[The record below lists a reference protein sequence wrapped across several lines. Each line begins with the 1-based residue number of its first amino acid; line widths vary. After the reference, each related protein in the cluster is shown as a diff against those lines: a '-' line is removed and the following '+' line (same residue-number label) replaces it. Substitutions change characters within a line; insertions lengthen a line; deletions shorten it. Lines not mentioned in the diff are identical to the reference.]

1 MASLAT
7 ITLRKKP
14 NKRGLFPLSIRV
26 TKNRKSSYIYLGH
39 YLDLKYWDE
48 NRKCVRKSHPNA
60 NYLNNLIATKLA
72 ETSKILL
79 ELQTNNS
86 DITPLQIKDEII
98 FKDKGKSFFE
108 VADVHLKESIANKKF
123 SRISVEKA
131 YINHLKRYSKSKA
144 LIFQDIDEKFLKDY
158 KTHLIINKSLSERT
172 VVNHFVFIRLIF
184 NRAIRNGIVD
194 RKFYPFGIGKIII
207 KFPES
212 RKIGLTIEEILAI
225 ENLDNLSPE
234 EEHARNVWL
243 FSFYLAGIRIGDLL
257 KIRWSDIYD
266 GRLHY
271 TMSKN
276 SKIVSLK
283 LPEKIHP
290 ILESYLKFKDG
301 ADDFVFP
308 ELKVSDRKNPED
320 IYIKIKTANKRLNR
334 QLTNIASYAK
344 ISKKLTMH
352 IARHSFGQIA
362 GDTVPVQ
369 LLQKLY
375 RHSSVTTTMMY
386 QSSFISTE
394 TDRALENIVNF

>member
-108 VADVHLKESIANKKF
+108 VAEVHLKESIANKKF
-123 SRISVEKA
+123 SRISVERA

-212 RKIGLTIEEILAI
+212 RKIGLTIDEILAI

-243 FSFYLAGIRIGDLL
+243 FSFYLAGIRIGDVL

-283 LPEKIHP
+283 LPEKIQP
-290 ILESYLKFKDG
+290 ILETYLKYKDG

-308 ELKVSDRKNPED
+308 ELKVSDPKNPED

-334 QLTNIASYAK
+334 QLTNIASHAK